1 MTDSESLVRID
12 NRLQK
17 MDREQT
23 SIAASARHLTDH
35 LADLH
40 EDVRHISGSL
50 NGPDGVIAQLG
61 RTQEQVK
68 GLWKAH
74 EECGAR
80 KKHEANST
88 AASGRPAVHNAP
100 EILACYDAKRER
112 AKAEIAREKTKQERL
127 RFWATAIGIALSS
140 GGAGYGVSRAIE
152 ALTSST
158 PPAHAAPALAS
169 PAP

>member
-1 MTDSESLVRID
+1 MTDSESLARID

-17 MDREQT
+17 MEREQT
-23 SIAASARHLTDH
+23 GIAASSRHLTDH

-40 EDVRHISGSL
+40 EDVRHISNSL
-50 NGPDGVIAQLG
+50 NGPEGVIAQLG
-61 RTQEQVK
+61 RAQEQVK

-88 AASGRPAVHNAP
+88 AATGRPPVNNAP
-100 EILACYDAKRER
+100 EILACYDMKRAR
-112 AKAEIAREKTKQERL
+112 AKAEVEKERTKQHRL
-127 RFWATAIGIALSS
+127 RLLATAIGISLGS
-140 GGAGYGVSRAIE
+140 GGAGYGMSRLLETLA
-152 ALTSST
+152 SPT
-158 PPAHAAPALAS
+158 PPAHAAPAPAS